1 MNPFMPISEVV
12 LSGGLNLFTKIVLI
26 MNGLVGTVFIGR
38 IALLAVQISPA
49 QRYAEVLQSTVVYY
63 ATVSIYPHIL
73 SFIVNSCGTIAE
85 KISFIPNENS
95 QGVFSNFV
103 DALFAGYPIIMMG
116 GKIGFIFVQN
126 LAFAVFTALIS
137 MFIAAGP
144 IFIFLGTIL
153 DIHNGLKSY
162 FGVLIALCLWPVLWN
177 ILGQLATTVG
187 QQFDSAPVSSFC
199 FWIVI
204 LILQVLSPLFT
215 MSLLRGMSVNTGA
228 GKAVQIITKIR
239 KFK

>member
-1 MNPFMPISEVV
+1 MNPFMPISETV
-12 LSGGLNLFTKIVLI
+12 LIGGLSLFTKIVLVI
-26 MNGLVGTVFIGR
+26 NSLVGAVFIGR
-38 IALLAVQISPA
+38 IAFLAVQVSPA
-49 QRYAEVLQSTVVYY
+49 QRYIGVLQSTVVYY
-63 ATVSIYPHIL
+63 ATISIYPHIL
-73 SFIVNSCGTIAE
+73 NFIVNSCGSIAE
-85 KISFIPNENS
+85 RISFIPNENS

-103 DALFAGYPIIMMG
+103 DALFAGYPIMMMG
-116 GKIGFIFVQN
+116 GKIGFIVVQN
-126 LAFAVFTALIS
+126 LAFAIFTALIS

-153 DIHNGLKSY
+153 DIQNGLKSY

-204 LILQVLSPLFT
+204 LLLQLLSPLFT
-215 MSLLRGMSVNTGA
+215 LSLLRSMSVNTGA
-228 GKAVQIITKIR
+228 GKVVQTFTKIR